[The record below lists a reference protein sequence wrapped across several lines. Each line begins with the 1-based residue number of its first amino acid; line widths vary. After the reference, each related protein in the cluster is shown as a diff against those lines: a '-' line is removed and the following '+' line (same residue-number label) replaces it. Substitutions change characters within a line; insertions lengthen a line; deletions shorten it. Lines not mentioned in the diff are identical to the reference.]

1 MALESD
7 HCESSEIY
15 CTLEDF
21 LIMKELQSP
30 LSYKLQMESWT

>member
-30 LSYKLQMESWT
+30 LSYKLQMES